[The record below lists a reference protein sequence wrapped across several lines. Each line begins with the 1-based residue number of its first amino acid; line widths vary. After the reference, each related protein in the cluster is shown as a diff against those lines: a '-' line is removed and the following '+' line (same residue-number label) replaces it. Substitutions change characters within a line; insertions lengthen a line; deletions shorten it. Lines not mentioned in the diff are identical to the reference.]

1 MLGVDGVD
9 LFCGRVHL
17 QTRETKEKPRET
29 KGNQGK
35 TKEKPRENQG
45 KTKEKPRETKGDQ
58 GKTKGNQGNKETPF
72 NQQKKYLPINGSIF
86 NQ

>member
-1 MLGVDGVD
+1 MLGVGGVG

-17 QTRETKEKPRET
+17 QTRETKGNQGRPRGNQGET
-29 KGNQGK
+29 KGRPK
-35 TKEKPRENQG
+35 ENQG
-45 KTKEKPRETKGDQ
+45 ETKGDQ
-58 GKTKGNQGNKETPF
+58 GKPKGDQGNKENPF

>member
-1 MLGVDGVD
+1 MLGVGGVG

-29 KGNQGK
+29 K
-35 TKEKPRENQG
+35 EKPRE
-45 KTKEKPRETKGDQ
+45 TKEKPRETKEKTKGNQ
-58 GKTKGNQGNKETPF
+58 GKTKGNQGNKENPF

>member
-1 MLGVDGVD
+1 M
-9 LFCGRVHL
+9 FCGRVHL

-29 KGNQGK
+29 KEKPRKNQGK
-35 TKEKPRENQG
+35 TKEKPR
-45 KTKEKPRETKGDQ
+45 KTKEKPRETKG
-58 GKTKGNQGNKETPF
+58 NQGNKENPF

>member
-1 MLGVDGVD
+1 MLGVGGVG

-17 QTRETKEKPRET
+17 QKRETKEKPRE
-29 KGNQGK
+29 
-35 TKEKPRENQG
+35 
-45 KTKEKPRETKGDQ
+45 TKEKPRETKGDQ
-58 GKTKGNQGNKETPF
+58 GKTKGNQGKTKGNQGKTKGDQGNKENPF

>member
-1 MLGVDGVD
+1 VLGVGGVD

-29 KGNQGK
+29 KEKPRKNQGK
-35 TKEKPRENQG
+35 TKG
-45 KTKEKPRETKGDQ
+45 TQ
-58 GKTKGNQGNKETPF
+58 GKTKGNQGNKENPF